1 MHNLVLFFPIDY
13 TSTECMNN
21 GDIRLIGGQTVQEGT
36 VEICLKGTWGSICDY
51 NWGYEE
57 AEVVCRGLGYS
68 ALGSCNK
75 LLLVF
80 FVI

>member
-1 MHNLVLFFPIDY
+1 MHNLVLFFPIDF
-13 TSTECMNN
+13 TSTECMND
-21 GDIRLIGGQTVQEGT
+21 GDIRLIGGQTVREGT
-36 VEICLKGTWGSICDY
+36 VEICLKGTWGSVCDT

-68 ALGSCNK
+68 VLGSCNE

-80 FVI
+80 L